1 MPDTNGNG
9 SATKAQPKMF
19 TEKTLVD
26 AIHEAISVGEEILVE
41 DVVVDQTQYLNF
53 ILANRAFFKSM
64 TLLSSVEYMFE
75 RARAEITRHIKSD
88 EEAKRKNVLSIGVK
102 ELGMT
107 TEQAMA
113 FLKEAARLKALAA
126 QGKTEQK

>member
-1 MPDTNGNG
+1 MSDTNGTNG

-19 TEKTLVD
+19 TEKALVD

-53 ILANRAFFKSM
+53 ILANRSFFKSM

-75 RARAEITRHIKSD
+75 RARAEITRQIKSA
-88 EEAKRKNVLSIGVK
+88 EEAKRKNVLSLAVK

-107 TEQAMA
+107 VEEAKMLLGKAAQ
-113 FLKEAARLKALAA
+113 LKREAAQQTKS
-126 QGKTEQK
+126 